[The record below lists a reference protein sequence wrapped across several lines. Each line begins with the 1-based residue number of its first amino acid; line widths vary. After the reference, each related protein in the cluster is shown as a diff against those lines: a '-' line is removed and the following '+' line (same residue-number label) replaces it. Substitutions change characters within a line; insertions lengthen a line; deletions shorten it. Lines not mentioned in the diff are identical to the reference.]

1 MTTMQTQGRVPMATD
16 ASATPSHDGRVVKDA
31 HVCVSTHDALVAAA
45 SPAVLDLQ
53 GVTLTARLGPTAVAA
68 LRQLTL
74 QIAPGRVLGIV
85 GESGAGKSMLARLI
99 SGLLPPR
106 FTVTEGTMHFEGR
119 DLLTMSPR
127 ERRGL
132 LGRRI
137 AFVPQEPLT
146 ALDPLLTIGD
156 TFAEHLARIGVAAA
170 KRRRTALDALT
181 AVQLP
186 VPDQMLKRYPHQLSG
201 GQCQRVLIAM
211 AFASKPALLIA
222 DEPTTALDVTTQT
235 HVMRL
240 LASQQRELGTA
251 VLLIT
256 HDLRLAAHVCDD
268 VAVMYAGDLVEVGP
282 ARDVLDKP
290 RHPYTRALKYA
301 TPDLVGPRRHLP
313 VLKQQMPGLSA
324 LAGIAGCRFASR
336 CPVGDAGCAGSR
348 VTRVA
353 PNGHRVACSD
363 ACESAPDDALV
374 TPPLGVPLARRDTGP
389 VAELREASLT
399 YRTRVGLLGR
409 RFTQFDAVKPLS
421 LQIYPGEFVG
431 IVGESGSGKTSVA
444 RLLMGIEKPTDG
456 RVMIG
461 GADTSHGDAKTV
473 RRAREQ
479 VQIIFQDPQSA
490 LNPRRRVDHLLTQ
503 ALEAAG
509 LPKQA
514 AAERTASAMRVH
526 QDVGLPADTLYR
538 FPSQLSGGQK
548 QRVNIGRALCAT
560 PRLIVADEIV
570 SGLDVS
576 VQAQILNLLLAL
588 GREHGIALLLISH
601 DLAVV
606 RYLCSRVLV
615 MRRGE
620 VVEQG
625 PTAQVFA
632 NPQHPY
638 TRALIAAVPSDSPD
652 AQWPP
657 DLALAE
663 VGDGPS

>member
-1 MTTMQTQGRVPMATD
+1 MMTDTKQAP
-16 ASATPSHDGRVVKDA
+16 
-31 HVCVSTHDALVAAA
+31 
-45 SPAVLDLQ
+45 VLDLNE
-53 GVTLTARLGPTAVAA
+53 VSLTARLGAEPVAA
-68 LRQLTL
+68 LRKLSL

-106 FTVTEGTMHFEGR
+106 FDVTEGTMHFAGR
-119 DLLTMSPR
+119 DLLKMTPSQ
-127 ERRGL
+127 RRAL
-132 LGRRI
+132 LGREI

-156 TFAEHLARIGVAAA
+156 TFVEHLARVGVPSAE
-170 KRRRTALDALT
+170 RRQTAHDALA

-211 AFASKPALLIA
+211 AFSSNPALLIA
-222 DEPTTALDVTTQT
+222 DEPTTALDVITQT
-235 HVMRL
+235 RVMRL
-240 LASQQRELGTA
+240 LAAQQREHGTA

-256 HDLRLAAHVCDD
+256 HDLRLAAHVCDE

-282 ARDVLDKP
+282 ARDVLDNP

-301 TPDLVGPRRHLP
+301 TPDLVGPRRRLP
-313 VLKQQMPGLSA
+313 VLPKQMPGLSA
-324 LAGIAGCRFASR
+324 LAGITGCRFASR
-336 CPVGDAGCAGSR
+336 CAVGDATCSGTR
-348 VTRVA
+348 VMRVA
-353 PNGHRVACSD
+353 PNGHRVSCSE
-363 ACESAPDDALV
+363 ACEFASDGASTAQ
-374 TPPLGVPLARRDTGP
+374 PLAVPAAQTEAMP
-389 VAELREASLT
+389 VAELREATLT

-409 RFTQFDAVKPLS
+409 KFTQFDAVKPLS
-421 LQIYPGEFVG
+421 LKIYPGEFVG

-444 RLLMGIEKPTDG
+444 RLLMGIEQPTDG

-461 GADTSHGDAKTV
+461 GQDMTHGSATTV
-473 RRAREQ
+473 RKAREQ

-490 LNPRRRVDHLLTQ
+490 LNPRRRVDQLLTQ

-509 LPKQA
+509 LPKQEA
-514 AAERTASAMRVH
+514 ADRTARAMQVH
-526 QDVGLPADTLYR
+526 QDVGLPGDTLYR

-560 PRLIVADEIV
+560 PQLIVADEIV

-588 GREHGIALLLISH
+588 GRERGIALLLISH

-625 PTAQVFA
+625 LTETVFA
-632 NPQHPY
+632 APQHPY
-638 TRALIAAVPSDSPD
+638 TKALIAAVPSDSPD
-652 AQWPP
+652 AHWPP
-657 DLALAE
+657 E
-663 VGDGPS
+663 EEGDGLGVGTQNGVVPEAA